1 LSAVFVFLTCFACF
15 SCDTMYSNSASFL
28 IVHISCFNSCISA
41 LRGLSCDADIRHLI
55 VRRGGLRPLLA
66 VIKRASDRD
75 FKARHPPPPSHE
87 THLEQQQQVV
97 KENKKGKGAHHHHG
111 VKEHHWEVP
120 LAVETIGA
128 LLNLSLSGCIGE
140 NPNRFLQACSANTLA
155 EFLCSPDRIYR
166 LFGATALG
174 NVAAAPRLQSKVIA
188 AGALELLIEVAN
200 NSDLETQRCAAYA
213 LSNLATDYSR
223 RAKIVVGG
231 GLPSI
236 VSLACSESASDAKA
250 ASATLRGLA
259 ASPLTRRPLV
269 EAGVLDAFSQAAQVL
284 YMYYVGRTIHFQ
296 KYIWLRILVYNTSL
310 SFVLFPYSPL
320 HVPFM
325 THTPHRWKTTS
336 KWFARLPPV
345 SPP

>member
-1 LSAVFVFLTCFACF
+1 MQGIEPSTCCNERAVEI
-15 SCDTMYSNSASFL
+15 YSNVQETKREEKGKILRALSLTHSFL
-28 IVHISCFNSCISA
+28 FASLSHVNSCVSA

-66 VIKRASDRD
+66 VVKRASDRD
-75 FKARHPPPPSHE
+75 FKARHPPPPPQDGSNPE
-87 THLEQQQQVV
+87 QQQVV
-97 KENKKGKGAHHHHG
+97 KGNSKGKGGGHSG

-166 LFGATALG
+166 LFGATVLG

-223 RAKIVVGG
+223 RAYIVVNG

-259 ASPLTRRPLV
+259 ASPLTRKPLV
-269 EAGVLDAFSQAAQVL
+269 DAGVLDAFSQAAQV
-284 YMYYVGRTIHFQ
+284 F
-296 KYIWLRILVYNTSL
+296 
-310 SFVLFPYSPL
+310 FVVRVLL
-320 HVPFM
+320 C
-325 THTPHRWKTTS
+325 
-336 KWFARLPPV
+336 
-345 SPP
+345 